1 MGREDYSQS
10 SLLSTLVGQ
19 PVSRYTK
26 LPKNKDTLGELT
38 KDKNTHINR
47 FHYSIYPEVENEYQ
61 ATFTQ
66 LTNLD
71 FFSPIITLVGDNP
84 HLHILNTP
92 FVDPGVIL
100 DAGSTLVSNV
110 SNVNTNA
117 YGTFKVTYVATD
129 GVNPDTT
136 KTRNVVVGEL
146 PVVSINGDNPYTLE
160 RYDTYSDEGIT
171 IDSNS
176 VLRFTTSTVNNT
188 TPGNYLVNYSVA
200 NGPFRS
206 FHTRTVSVVDTL
218 APVVT
223 ILGDNPYTL
232 ERFDIYTDPGATG
245 DIGTTVTSDL
255 SNVQNTAI
263 GSFVVVY
270 NATDGNTLHDVA
282 VTRTVNVVDTV
293 PPVITVLGDDP
304 FTLERFDVYTDAGAT
319 VDLGSTLTTDL
330 SNVNNATSHGG
341 SFTIVYTA
349 TDGNTAHDVVATRT
363 VNVQDTTPPQISL
376 IGDDPFL
383 MQPLIYFPDVDPGVT
398 LDAGTIL
405 LSTVSNINNAQSG
418 YYQVDYTAS
427 DGVNDDVTIRRIVAV
442 DDTLSPIITILGD
455 NPYTIER
462 YSEYI
467 DEGVTLDPGSTLVS
481 NISTVNNLVVGSY
494 TVTYVATDGI
504 NPDTTEVRTVYVVD
518 TTAPVI
524 TLNGAS
530 SVNLERYD
538 VFADTDPGVTIED
551 GFLSSI
557 DISLLDNTTQ
567 GTYTVTYTAEDG
579 EGNSNVISRSV
590 QVIDTVAPVVTV
602 NNASTEYTLERYTAW
617 ADIDPGVTIDAGSYL
632 YAVNLDNTTVGSQTV
647 EYVVRDGTNE
657 TKAYRTITVEDTV
670 DPVITFNGASSII
683 MERYAVFDD
692 IDPGVTLDIG
702 SYLTSVDTTLLNNTT
717 VGSYIITYNASDG
730 VNTNSANRIVS
741 VVDST
746 PPVITLNG
754 ANPYYVERFSTFS
767 DPYAYADAGSTM
779 LPADLSNVNM
789 DLDHNGT
796 FDVVYSAIDGNNT
809 SYAVRTVVVIDT
821 VPPQIIIN
829 GGSAIT
835 IERFS
840 TYSDSGVTIDEGTT
854 LISTDLSNVDT
865 TISNGSTFDVVYTA
879 YDTNTYSSNIR
890 TVTVVDTVP
899 PIYSLVGSDP
909 YIMYINDNW
918 ADIDPG
924 VSLDQGS
931 YIESINTEP
940 INNTNFGEYTVTYNL
955 SDNVFSNTVTRVVNV
970 AHRTLTENYDF
981 SGLQIGD
988 DDFGHSVSI
997 NSNCDV
1003 IACGAP
1009 RYGGNNQ
1016 RDGAIKIFKK
1026 NSSNA
1031 WELNNTF
1038 NLVEHTNIS
1047 LVAGDNFGESVSVSN
1062 DGTKIVVAAATGI
1075 RNTYLI
1081 EYVNN
1086 VWTGSYFTEDL
1097 NKAVAI
1103 SSNVIVAANSTD
1115 MRIYRYGTSW
1125 VEEFND
1131 DGDGKLTQHGVCISE
1146 DQTTVAVG
1154 LPDSDNVD
1162 VYVHQGG
1169 NWSKQV
1175 RLSEPE
1181 SGSND
1186 WYGAAVSLSGDGNIL
1201 VVGAPLDASTSY
1213 EGRAHVYTRS
1223 GSTWTLDS
1231 TLYGS
1236 DVSVGDEFGHSVS
1249 ISRAGDVIC
1258 VGANRQDFGSFNNA
1272 GACYIF
1278 IKTSSGWVEKQKL
1291 ANFSDKRFGE
1301 AVSVWSDGVN
1311 RYTLAVGA
1319 ENTSKLRIFET

>member
-10 SLLSTLVGQ
+10 SLLSTLVGE

-26 LPKNKDTLGELT
+26 LPKNKDTLGKLT
-38 KDKNTHINR
+38 KNKTTSINR
-47 FHYSIYPEVENEYQ
+47 YHYSIYPEVENEYQ

-71 FFSPIITLVGDNP
+71 FFSPIITFVGDNP
-84 HLHILNTP
+84 YLQLLNTP
-92 FVDPGVIL
+92 FVDPGVVL
-100 DAGSTLVSNV
+100 DTGSTLVSNV

-117 YGTFKVTYVATD
+117 YGTFNVTYVATD

-136 KTRNVVVGEL
+136 KTRTVIVGEL

-160 RYDTYSDEGIT
+160 RYDAYSDEGIT

-188 TPGNYLVNYSVA
+188 TPGNYFVNYSVA
-200 NGPFRS
+200 SGLFRS
-206 FHTRTVSVVDTL
+206 FHTRTVRVVDTL

-232 ERFDIYTDPGATG
+232 ERFDTYTDPGATG

-255 SNVQNTAI
+255 SNVQNTSI

-270 NATDGNTLHDVA
+270 NATDGNTLHDVV

-304 FTLERFDVYTDAGAT
+304 FTLERFDIYTDAGAT

-341 SFTIVYTA
+341 SFTVVYTA

-383 MQPLIYFPDVDPGVT
+383 MQPYAYFPDIDPGVT

-405 LSTVSNINNAQSG
+405 LSTVSNIDNAQSG

-442 DDTLSPIITILGD
+442 DDTISPIITILGD
-455 NPYTIER
+455 NPYTLER

-467 DEGVTLDPGSTLVS
+467 DAGVTLDPGSTLTS
-481 NISTVNNLVVGSY
+481 NVSTVNNTVVGSY

-538 VFADTDPGVTIED
+538 VFADTDPGVTIEG
-551 GFLSSI
+551 GFLSSL
-557 DISLLDNTTQ
+557 DTSLLDNTTQ
-567 GTYTVTYTAEDG
+567 GTYTVTYTAQDD
-579 EGNSNVISRSV
+579 EGNSNVITRSV
-590 QVIDTVAPVVTV
+590 QVIDTVAPVVTI
-602 NNASTEYTLERYTAW
+602 NNASTPYTLERYDVW
-617 ADIDPGVTIDAGSYL
+617 ADIDPGVTVDAGSYL
-632 YAVNLDNTTVGSQTV
+632 YAVNLDNTSVGTQTV

-657 TKAYRTITVEDTV
+657 TKAYRSITVEDTV
-670 DPVITFNGASSII
+670 DPVITLNGASSIL

-702 SYLTSVDTTLLNNTT
+702 SYLTSVDTSLLNNAV
-717 VGSYIITYNASDG
+717 VGSYIVTYNASDG
-730 VNTNSANRIVS
+730 VNTNSASRIVS
-741 VVDST
+741 IVDST

-779 LPADLSNVNM
+779 LPADLSNVNT
-789 DLDHNGT
+789 DLDHNET

-821 VPPQIIIN
+821 VPPQITIN

-835 IERFS
+835 VERFS
-840 TYSDSGVTIDEGTT
+840 TYSDLGVTLDEGTT
-854 LISTDLSNVDT
+854 LVSNDLSNVDT
-865 TISNGSTFDVVYTA
+865 TLSNGSTFDVVYTA

-899 PIYSLVGSDP
+899 PIVSLVGSDP
-909 YIMYINDNW
+909 YTMYINDIW
-918 ADIDPG
+918 DDIDPG
-924 VSLDQGS
+924 VTLDQGS
-931 YIESINTEP
+931 YIESIDTDLL
-940 INNTNFGEYTVTYNL
+940 NNTIGEYTVTYNL

-970 AHRTLTENYDF
+970 YHRTLTETYEYTGVSGNY
-981 SGLQIGD
+981 LGD
-988 DDFGHSVSI
+988 SIAI
-997 NSNCDV
+997 NSNNNV
-1003 IACGAP
+1003 IVSGAP
-1009 RYGGNNQ
+1009 RDSTNEYRAGIANVFTRNSNNVWYESALLYEPGGGVSSGSF
-1016 RDGAIKIFKK
+1016 GA
-1026 NSSNA
+1026 S
-1031 WELNNTF
+1031 
-1038 NLVEHTNIS
+1038 
-1047 LVAGDNFGESVSVSN
+1047 VAVSN
-1062 DGTKIVVAAATGI
+1062 DGNTIVASSISGAFVFELSG
-1075 RNTYLI
+1075 NTWSSGQQVSN
-1081 EYVNN
+1081 VNGF
-1086 VWTGSYFTEDL
+1086 VS
-1097 NKAVAI
+1097 I
-1103 SSNVIVAANSTD
+1103 SSNVLVVGTNFLRKSGGNWSSEYVANG
-1115 MRIYRYGTSW
+1115 GTFSS
-1125 VEEFND
+1125 
-1131 DGDGKLTQHGVCISE
+1131 ISE
-1146 DQTTVAVG
+1146 DQTTIALG
-1154 LPDSDNVD
+1154 NVRE
-1162 VYVHQGG
+1162 VYIYTYTGSS
-1169 NWSKQV
+1169 WSIQATLTPPSSPV
-1175 RLSEPE
+1175 LNDDRRFGY
-1181 SGSND
+1181 SGSI
-1186 WYGAAVSLSGDGNIL
+1186 SRDGNT
-1201 VVGAPLDASTSY
+1201 VVIGAPYDMIHNNTDI
-1213 EGRAHVYTRS
+1213 GRAYVYTRS
-1223 GSTWTLDS
+1223 SNTWS
-1231 TLYGS
+1231 YEATLYGS
-1236 DVSVGDEFGHSVS
+1236 DTSLGDDYGTSVS
-1249 ISRAGDVIC
+1249 ISKAGDLIC
-1258 VGANRQDFGSFNNA
+1258 VGSPFEDVGIYTNS
-1272 GACYIF
+1272 GACYVY
-1278 IKTSSGWVEKQKL
+1278 IKNGDTWTQIQKITNTTYGGRLGW
-1291 ANFSDKRFGE
+1291 S
-1301 AVSVWSDGVN
+1301 VSVWSDDKN
-1311 RYTLAVGA
+1311 KYTVAFGA
-1319 ENTSKLRIFET
+1319 RDTDTVLVYET